1 MNGKLKP
8 QTLGEGCWSTGL
20 SDWGRGQ
27 KSGGC
32 ISVLEEK
39 VLGCFRDKSSLRL
52 QPLTW
57 N

>member
-27 KSGGC
+27 KSGGR

-39 VLGCFRDKSSLRL
+39 VLGCSTDKSSLRL
-52 QPLTW
+52 
-57 N
+57 